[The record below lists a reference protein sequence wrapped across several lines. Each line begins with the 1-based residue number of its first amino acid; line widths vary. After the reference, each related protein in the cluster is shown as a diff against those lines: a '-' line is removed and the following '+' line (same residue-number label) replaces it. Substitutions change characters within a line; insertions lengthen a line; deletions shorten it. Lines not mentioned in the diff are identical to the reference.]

1 MKKAHWLMGLRR
13 VLGGSEWVS
22 AHPTSQTLGAVADA
36 VVLLNKML
44 GFDSWYG
51 K

>member
-1 MKKAHWLMGLRR
+1 MWLLGVRK

-22 AHPTSQTLGAVADA
+22 AHPTSQIPGAVAGI
-36 VVLLNKML
+36 VVVVSLCKML
-44 GFDSWYG
+44 GFDSWCG